1 MISRVPRVMFRV
13 GQSTQKLKPVGD
25 DLLPY
30 RRLVELQKQMIE
42 MANQHEHAKRA
53 CHGLRARMALE
64 IVARQRARQSPIYRF
79 RQTVSAVSK
88 LVSGLAGSAAQ
99 FNPFRST

>member
-1 MISRVPRVMFRV
+1 MVMFRV
-13 GQSTQKLKPVGD
+13 GESTQKMKPVGD

-53 CHGLRARMALE
+53 CHGLGERMALE
-64 IVARQRARQSPIYRF
+64 IVARQRARRSPIYRL
-79 RQTVSAVSK
+79 RQSAAAVSK
-88 LVSGLAGSAAQ
+88 LVAGLAGSATQ

>member
-1 MISRVPRVMFRV
+1 MFRV
-13 GQSTQKLKPVGD
+13 GESTQKLKPVGD

-53 CHGLRARMALE
+53 CLGLRERMALE
-64 IVARQRARQSPIYRF
+64 IVARQRARQSPIHRL
-79 RQTVSAVSK
+79 RQSASAVSK

>member
-1 MISRVPRVMFRV
+1 MFQV
-13 GQSTQKLKPVGD
+13 GESTQKVKPVGD

-53 CHGLRARMALE
+53 CHGLRERMALE
-64 IVARQRARQSPIYRF
+64 IVARQLARQSPIHRL
-79 RQTVSAVSK
+79 RQSASAVSK
-88 LVSGLAGSAAQ
+88 LVSGWAGSAAQ

>member
-1 MISRVPRVMFRV
+1 MLRA
-13 GQSTQKLKPVGD
+13 GESTQKLKPIGN

-53 CHGLRARMALE
+53 CHGLRERMALE
-64 IVARQRARQSPIYRF
+64 IVARQRARQSPIHRL
-79 RQTVSAVSK
+79 RQSASAVSK
-88 LVSGLAGSAAQ
+88 LVSNLAGSAAQ
-99 FNPFRST
+99 FNLFRST